1 MTRFLPLAFLGSL
14 LATLGIIVVV
24 APPPPLPP
32 PSSGTSCLAR
42 AGPVISLSGVKTSP
56 YVNMRLADNTK
67 VDASGAYFMTSAT
80 NPVILGGGSN
90 ICYVRGETLGALPP
104 STAWSPMHDTYAFK
118 VMGIPN
124 FTLEGVRQFDY
135 GDGITIKGNSSNWT
149 IRGVYFKYMRDDCI
163 ENDWVNSGTVEDS
176 FFDGCF
182 QGFSSRPYTGTQ
194 DGSTNGVVV
203 KNSLFRLQ
211 HMDKGYTDPGH
222 GGFFKWSE
230 KGPMVS
236 LHNNIYR
243 VDEHSQHKNHS
254 FGPPAGKLKDCSN
267 NVMIWLG
274 PGPFPEQ
281 LPSCYRVLTGAE
293 GLAYWNEA
301 VARWKAAHPATRPD
315 VSAPIVSMH
324 SPAGDTTL
332 TGAVQLTA
340 TAVDDRDVVGVEF
353 KLDGQRIGAEVSTES
368 PLTKFTL
375 TWDSRSI
382 ASGTHTLTATARDA
396 AGNVRTSAGITVTVG
411 N

>member
-1 MTRFLPLAFLGSL
+1 
-14 LATLGIIVVV
+14 
-24 APPPPLPP
+24 
-32 PSSGTSCLAR
+32 
-42 AGPVISLSGVKTSP
+42 
-56 YVNMRLADNTK
+56 
-67 VDASGAYFMTSAT
+67 
-80 NPVILGGGSN
+80 
-90 ICYVRGETLGALPP
+90 
-104 STAWSPMHDTYAFK
+104 MHDTYAFK
-118 VMGIPN
+118 VMGIPS

-135 GDGITIKGNSSNWT
+135 GDGITIKEYSSTNWT

-163 ENDWVNSGTVEDS
+163 ENDWLNSGTVEDS

-182 QGFSSRPYTGTQ
+182 QGVSSRPFTGTQ
-194 DGSTNGVVV
+194 DGSSNVVVV

-211 HMDKGYTDPGH
+211 HMDKGYTRPGH
-222 GGFFKWSE
+222 GGFFKWSD

-236 LHNNIYR
+236 LDNNVYR

-293 GLAYWNEA
+293 GLGYWHEA

-332 TGAVQLTA
+332 TGTVQLTA

-353 KLDGQRIGAEVSTES
+353 QLDGRSIAAEVSTES

-375 TWDSRSI
+375 TWDSRST
-382 ASGTHTLTATARDA
+382 ASGTHTLTATARDP
-396 AGNVRTSAGITVTVG
+396 AGNVRTSAGITVTVR